1 MLVLTRKLQEVVV
14 IGTNIEVQVLGIH
27 GDQVRI
33 GFSAPRNIPIYRK
46 EVFEEI
52 QEENVLAA
60 RHAEGVLGTLA
71 GTLRH
76 LPGTENGDDSA
87 AVNDE
92 KMKGGERL
100 R

>member
-1 MLVLTRKLQEVVV
+1 V

-52 QEENVLAA
+52 QAENVLAA
-60 RHAEGVLGTLA
+60 RPAEGVLGALEGSLHNSKMNA
-71 GTLRH
+71 
-76 LPGTENGDDSA
+76 EASA
-87 AVNDE
+87 TAEDE
-92 KMKGGERL
+92 R